1 MDQPTSKLPKQ
12 QSDQPTQRL
21 SGGAPSTQSTADAP
35 ASSQTPPSPYDEQ
48 AATDSGP
55 QGSHGAARVVVG
67 VLSALLIAFCAWSMS
82 QYVQGKD
89 PLAIFGS
96 GTQTTQASQPAADAT
111 DASQD
116 NGTDQA
122 ATDSSDSSTITKDD
136 VVVAI
141 GSLTFDGQDVSCPS
155 DDVRVVL
162 KQSTGIWVEQMSTD
176 DATTMVQKTAQR
188 EAALCNWAYG
198 HGVDAPGVTWIV
210 EDSYGYTRMVV
221 VAIPSDMPQSG
232 STSDLL
238 QHTAYAIDYTDYHAL
253 DYSIGIAQTLG
264 DTPTTPDGSAVQ
276 IATTQ
281 EAQSAQDQ
289 QEQKGV
295 SAQSA
300 SNGQTS
306 SGDGSSSNDDGSASG
321 GSGGGSGSGAT
332 PQANGKG
339 GSASG
344 GDVASAVSVTVDGS
358 AAGGSSYTRSV
369 SWSQGMTAYDA
380 LVASGANVNS
390 RGTMYGVYVSAIDG
404 LAEFDHGG
412 QSGWVYSVN
421 GSEPGYTAGKYVL
434 SAGDSVVWTY
444 VNVTK

>member
-1 MDQPTSKLPKQ
+1 MDQPTSKLP
-12 QSDQPTQRL
+12 TQK
-21 SGGAPSTQSTADAP
+21 P
-35 ASSQTPPSPYDEQ
+35 SQTPPSPYDEQ
-48 AATDSGP
+48 ATTDTERR
-55 QGSHGAARVVVG
+55 GSHNTARVVVG
-67 VLSALLIAFCAWSMS
+67 VLAALLIAFCAWSMS

-96 GTQTTQASQPAADAT
+96 GMQTTQASQTSGDAS
-111 DASQD
+111 DSSQD

-122 ATDSSDSSTITKDD
+122 AATSSDSTTITKDD
-136 VVVAI
+136 VVAAI
-141 GSLTFDGQDVSCPS
+141 GSLTFDGQDVSCPA

-162 KQSTGIWVEQMSTD
+162 RQSSGIWVEQVSTD

-188 EAALCNWAYG
+188 EAALCNWAYD
-198 HGVDAPGVTWIV
+198 HGVDAIGVTWIV

-221 VAIPSDMPQSG
+221 IALPSDMPQSG

-253 DYSIGIAQTLG
+253 DASISIAQTQG
-264 DTPTTPDGSAVQ
+264 DTPDAPDGTAVQ

-281 EAQSAQDQ
+281 EAKSAQDQ

-300 SNGQTS
+300 SSGQTS
-306 SGDGSSSNDDGSASG
+306 SGDASATGDDGSKSAG
-321 GSGGGSGSGAT
+321 GSGGNAT
-332 PQANGKG
+332 AQPSNNGGNTNKN
-339 GSASG
+339 
-344 GDVASAVSVTVDGS
+344 DVATTVSVTVDGS

-444 VNVTK
+444 VNVTE